1 MRCRDT
7 WAMMKHPPSSFRIHI
22 PAVIPFLQTA
32 CGNLGSLSAPWE
44 AERGVCV
51 CVCLLW
57 DVHGLQALV
66 VMRTFCFMCQ
76 TELWCSRVSEHSLS
90 LAHVDEHNAILL
102 HSAALWPHQLCWAR
116 HNPQPAY
123 KLIFYSYSGVCF
135 IAPNFGLICC
145 NSESAA
151 FELHQSDRVC
161 EMSAHESCQNYLEQR
176 FQNLFCQPKP

>member
-1 MRCRDT
+1 MVLPVLLVHKACPVQKASWFLKL
-7 WAMMKHPPSSFRIHI
+7 WAR
-22 PAVIPFLQTA
+22 
-32 CGNLGSLSAPWE
+32 
-44 AERGVCV
+44 CV
-51 CVCLLW
+51 CVW

-102 HSAALWPHQLCWAR
+102 HSAALWPHQLCGAR

-176 FQNLFCQPKP
+176 FQNFFCQPKP